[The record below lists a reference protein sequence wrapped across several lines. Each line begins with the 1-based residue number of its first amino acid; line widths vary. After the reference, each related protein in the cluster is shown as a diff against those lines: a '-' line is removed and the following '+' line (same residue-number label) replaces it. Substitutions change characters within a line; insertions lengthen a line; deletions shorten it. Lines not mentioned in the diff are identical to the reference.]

1 MLTILCMKDNLIIM
15 ISMVMEYMCGQIIVN
30 IKENGKEIKCMVKV
44 QQHGQMEEVMKESN
58 IIYV

>member
-1 MLTILCMKDNLIIM
+1 MKDNLIIM
-15 ISMVMEYMCGQIIVN
+15 IYMVMEYMYGQIIVN

-44 QQHGQMEEVMKESN
+44 QQHGQMEEVMRESN